1 MATSTKKYFQTTLSF
16 TPLNKGKARAKESLV
31 EPPASKKP
39 RIDKENQSSSTTPKK
54 SLSLNKAKKN
64 TGNSKPQLKTSSRP
78 FAFTKTDPIEPPT
91 FTRIPLQFSEEEIW
105 ARLQIREFVFRFGE
119 HFNID
124 SRVITSMQNVQGNW
138 RIKRLSINIALE
150 LLQSMEQGYIE
161 TPVSSALATQD
172 IYFKGARTMQ
182 AIGTQVMREWMEDRG
197 LTDHKYM
204 TADVARITFVEELER
219 DGLTASHWEDL
230 GFVLLAAGFND
241 HLSQALKN
249 ASKLKATDHIYM
261 IQMMC
266 DLLLFHSQ
274 LRRQW
279 VMADGNNKE
288 HKTVEAALR
297 VERRRCENSEDSKIY
312 ENRLALEKRYLE
324 LTIASH
330 RSTKRLEPAGYDNK
344 GNEYWIF
351 NDLITAHGGCGADS
365 RNSEPFWAYSVV
377 AIGPGPAKTT
387 TKERQWWHV
396 SDIEDILQ
404 LRKWLEKEEAPSSQF
419 TQQLIQ
425 RVQYLHSLR
434 WIEAQGKSGRKA
446 IAK

>member
-1 MATSTKKYFQTTLSF
+1 
-16 TPLNKGKARAKESLV
+16 
-31 EPPASKKP
+31 
-39 RIDKENQSSSTTPKK
+39 
-54 SLSLNKAKKN
+54 
-64 TGNSKPQLKTSSRP
+64 
-78 FAFTKTDPIEPPT
+78 
-91 FTRIPLQFSEEEIW
+91 
-105 ARLQIREFVFRFGE
+105 
-119 HFNID
+119 
-124 SRVITSMQNVQGNW
+124 MQNVQGNW

-161 TPVSSALATQD
+161 SPVSSTLATQD
-172 IYFKGARTMQ
+172 IYFNNARTMQ
-182 AIGTQVMREWMEDRG
+182 AIGTRVMHQWMEERG
-197 LTDHKYM
+197 LTDNKYM

-230 GFVLLAAGFND
+230 GFVLLAAGFSD
-241 HLSQALKN
+241 HLSQALEN
-249 ASKLKATDHIYM
+249 ASKLTATDHIYM

-279 VMADGNNKE
+279 VITDANNKE
-288 HKTVEAALR
+288 HKMVEAALR
-297 VERRRCENSEDSKIY
+297 VERRRSENTEDPKIY
-312 ENRLALEKRYLE
+312 ESRLALEKKYLE
-324 LTIASH
+324 LTIEGH
-330 RSTKRLEPAGYDNK
+330 RSTKRLEPAGHDNK

-377 AIGPGPAKTT
+377 AIGPGPSPS
-387 TKERQWWHV
+387 TKDRQWWHI

-404 LRKWLEKEEAPSSQF
+404 LRKWLEKEAAPSSQF
-419 TQQLIQ
+419 SQQLLQ

-434 WIEAQGKSGRKA
+434 WIEAQGKNGRKA

>member
-16 TPLNKGKARAKESLV
+16 TPINKGKARNQQSLV
-31 EPPASKKP
+31 ESPAKKP
-39 RIDKENQSSSTTPKK
+39 RTDKENRPSETPKK
-54 SLSLNKAKKN
+54 SLSLNKAKN
-64 TGNSKPQLKTSSRP
+64 GGNSSAQSKTSNHH
-78 FAFTKTDPIEPPT
+78 FTFTKAHPIAPPS
-91 FTRIPLQFSEEEIW
+91 FTRIPLQFTEEEIW

-161 TPVSSALATQD
+161 TPVSSTLATQE
-172 IYFKGARTMQ
+172 IYFNHARTMQ

-197 LTDHKYM
+197 LTDSKYM

-230 GFVLLAAGFND
+230 GFVLLAAGFD
-241 HLSQALKN
+241 THLSQALDN

-279 VMADGNNKE
+279 VTTDANNKE
-288 HKTVEAALR
+288 HKMVEAALR
-297 VERRRCENSEDSKIY
+297 VERRRSENNEDPKIY

-324 LTIASH
+324 LTIAGH
-330 RSTKRLEPAGYDNK
+330 RSTKRLEPAGCDKK

-377 AIGPGPAKTT
+377 AIGPGPTT
-387 TKERQWWHV
+387 TKEKQWWHV
-396 SDIEDILQ
+396 SDIEDIIQ
-404 LRKWLEKEEAPSSQF
+404 LRKWLEKEDVPSTHF
-419 TQQLIQ
+419 IQQLIQ

-434 WIEAQGKSGRKA
+434 WIEAQGKTGRKH